1 MMTTTIDADTRRRGE
16 AVCAR
21 LLDEIEKLGIAPGR
35 LARLPAYDQAEFESS
50 KDPYSGEETLCGHWR
65 DARGHSIG
73 QMKFHGDGSFYAEFD
88 VVLPHPTDPCW
99 FVEGVTAWG
108 RGDAIKSE
116 AKLLETLGE

>member
-1 MMTTTIDADTRRRGE
+1 MMTTIDDESRRRGE

-21 LLDEIEKLGIAPGR
+21 LLGEIEKLGIAPDR
-35 LARLPAYDQAEFESS
+35 LARRPVYDQAEFETS

-65 DARGHSIG
+65 DARGYSIG

-88 VVLPHPTDPCW
+88 VVLPHPGDPRW
-99 FVEGVTAWG
+99 FVEGVTVWG

-116 AKLLETLGE
+116 AKLLEALGE

>member
-1 MMTTTIDADTRRRGE
+1 MDAGMKQRGE

-21 LLDEIEKLGIAPGR
+21 LRREIEKLGIAPDR
-35 LARLPAYDQAEFESS
+35 LTRLPVYDEAEFEAS
-50 KDPYSGEETLCGHWR
+50 KDPYSGEETLCGRWR

-88 VVLPHPTDPCW
+88 VVLPHPGDPRW

-108 RGDAIKSE
+108 RGDVIKSE
-116 AKLLETLGE
+116 AKLLEALGE

>member
-1 MMTTTIDADTRRRGE
+1 MMTTIDDESRRRAE

-21 LLDEIEKLGIAPGR
+21 LRGEIEKLGIAPER
-35 LARLPAYDQAEFESS
+35 LARLPVYDQAEFETS

-88 VVLPHPTDPCW
+88 VVLPHPGDPRW

-116 AKLLETLGE
+116 AKLLEALGE